1 MKTHPIRRL
10 FRAVT
15 LTVSVATLV
24 GSPVMAQKAA
34 DLNTVFQQGRAAFYK
49 GDIAQ
54 AKVLLAQVLSVAPN
68 HFESKALMAQI
79 MTYDKGADT
88 SSKATYSAVV
98 LPKVDF
104 SDVTLSDACQGIAFM
119 AKTASS
125 GKVTPNLIVKNPELG
140 QRKLTLSLSNIPL
153 TDAIEY
159 MARMTNSKAV
169 YEKYAVMISPLTE

>member
-10 FRAVT
+10 FRAVI
-15 LTVSVATLV
+15 LGVAVATLV
-24 GSPVMAQKAA
+24 GGPVMAQKAA

-104 SDVTLSDACQGIAFM
+104 SDVTLSEACQGLAVM
-119 AKTASS
+119 AKTTTQWQGNTESHREESRTWSAQAH
-125 GKVTPNLIVKNPELG
+125 P
-140 QRKLTLSLSNIPL
+140 QPL
-153 TDAIEY
+153 EHPAHRCHRVHGSHDQIQG
-159 MARMTNSKAV
+159 RV
-169 YEKYAVMISPLTE
+169 